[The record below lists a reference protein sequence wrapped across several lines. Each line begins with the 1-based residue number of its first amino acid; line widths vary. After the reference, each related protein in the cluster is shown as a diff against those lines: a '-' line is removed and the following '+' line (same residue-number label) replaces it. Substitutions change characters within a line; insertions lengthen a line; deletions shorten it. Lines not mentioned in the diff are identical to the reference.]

1 MATVGVAMRPRID
14 QSRSFPG
21 EMIVVDPE
29 MRIRLELARELHDRV
44 SPQLTTIIMQLEDVK
59 AASLGSPRVMG
70 QVTEVQRSTREVFDN
85 LRDIL
90 YGLRKETLEE
100 RPFDASVRALVRAFE
115 QRSGIRSRVV
125 ISRACPRSLPA
136 RFAFNV
142 RRVIEEALVNVV
154 RHSGANRVTVRLV
167 RDLDTEMV
175 VSVRDDGMGVEL
187 LDPSG
192 RPGLGLRGMRERAT
206 LMGGKLSIHSRP
218 GRGTTVEL
226 RVPVGQPG

>member
-1 MATVGVAMRPRID
+1 MSIGTRPRIE

-29 MRIRLELARELHDRV
+29 MRVRLELARELHDRV
-44 SPQLTTIIMQLEDVK
+44 SPQLTTILMQLEDVK
-59 AASLGSPRVMG
+59 AASLGSPRVIG
-70 QVTEVQRSTREVFDN
+70 QVTEVQQSTREVFDN

-90 YGLRKETLEE
+90 YGLRKEAMAEE
-100 RPFDASVRALVRAFE
+100 RPFDTSVRALVRAFE

-136 RFAFNV
+136 RYALNV

-154 RHSGANRVTVRLV
+154 RHSGAQRVTVRLN
-167 RDLDTEMV
+167 RDLDAEMV
-175 VSVRDDGMGVEL
+175 VSVRDDGVGVEL

-192 RPGLGLRGMRERAT
+192 RPGFGLRGMRERAT
-206 LMGGKLSIHSRP
+206 LMGGKLSIRSRP

-226 RVPVGQPG
+226 RVPVAQPV